1 MTESSRGVATI
12 VTAVFAL
19 LCILLGGV
27 VAFYWTGVLHPRLKA
42 EAVSQAEILARSQG
56 NFIASAL
63 RSGDG
68 AARVRHTTSALDEL
82 LLLRDARSGIPY
94 FESIDLK
101 IDYDVVNAAKGSLDV
116 HRGSGAGGGF
126 RTEVPLYD
134 PETYEVLGIATF
146 RVSDRFFQQLT
157 SDVRREM
164 AIIGAAVV
172 VLLIAVW
179 AVILGVMLKLQR
191 QRAERRFVQEELK
204 QAKEQA
210 ETANRAKS
218 QFLANMSHEIRTPL
232 NAIIGMTALAMKRE
246 PAPKVGEYLEKIRSS
261 AHLLAAI
268 IEDILDLSRI
278 EADRLEIERVDFDL
292 DELLAD
298 LSDVVGMRLAEKNAQ
313 KNVEIIFSTDA
324 AVPRRLRGDPVRLKQ
339 VLLNLLNNAMKFTS
353 EGEIVVDIRANEV
366 RRERAELEFSVRDTG
381 IGIAPEHLPALFEP
395 FTQVDS
401 SNSRKF
407 GGAGLGLAI
416 SRRLVTMMGGE
427 MQVQSTP
434 GAGSTFSFTAQFDV
448 PRGAAG
454 TRRLADAFRELPVL
468 VADDNASARAVLAN
482 MLRSLACNVTA
493 VPSGEEAVEEAVRAA
508 REGKPYRLAVFDW
521 KMPGMDGAEAASRL
535 MRSRDLPGR
544 LPVILVTA
552 YEREYATRRA
562 DEAGIDA
569 VLHKP
574 VSPSTLHDALLSVL
588 SPAERRAR
596 SAAAVQRKRFPPGK
610 KVLLVEDNE
619 INREVAREL
628 LTLAGLEVVEAVNGY
643 AALDA
648 IAMQRFDA
656 VLMDVQ
662 MPELDGVE
670 TVKAIR
676 TQEKLQSLPVIAMT
690 AHAMLG
696 DRERFLDCG
705 MSDYIAKPI
714 DEEQLLTV
722 LSRWIH
728 VETDTKEEQEPATA
742 PALPE
747 VLPGLNVG
755 DGIRRTSGNIDLY
768 RRLIVEFRR
777 DLLGALPKIRKA
789 VEGSDMA
796 QAHDLLHTLK
806 GSAATMGARQ
816 VAQEAATLES
826 WIRRGVPVVLGDL
839 AAAID
844 EATDSIESLNTL
856 LSGAPAAS
864 PAGSAG
870 SAGRIA
876 GATQNLLPLAKKMR
890 EHLDANNLAAVDF
903 FPDLKSAA
911 GEANAEPLR
920 LLEESLDR
928 LDFDAARRY
937 LDQIEANG

>member
-1 MTESSRGVATI
+1 VTESSRGVATI

-19 LCILLGGV
+19 LGILLGGV
-27 VAFYWTGVLHPRLKA
+27 VAFYWTAVLQPRLKA
-42 EAVSQAEILARSQG
+42 EAVSQAEVLARSQG
-56 NFIASAL
+56 NFIAAAL

-68 AARVRHTTSALDEL
+68 PARLRHTTAALDEL

-101 IDYDVVNAAKGSLDV
+101 IDYDVIGAAKGSLDI
-116 HRGSGAGGGF
+116 HRGANAGGGF
-126 RTEVPLYD
+126 RTEVALYD
-134 PETYEVLGIATF
+134 PETYEVLGISTF

-157 SDVRREM
+157 RDVRYEM
-164 AIIGAAVV
+164 TVIGLAVV
-172 VLLIAVW
+172 ALLIVVW
-179 AVILGVMLKLQR
+179 AVILRVMLKLQR

-232 NAIIGMTALAMKRE
+232 NAIVGMTALAMKRE
-246 PAPKVGEYLEKIRSS
+246 PPPKVGEYLEKIRSS
-261 AHLLAAI
+261 ARLLAAI

-278 EADRLEIERVDFDL
+278 EAGRLEIERADFDL

-298 LSDVVGMRLAEKNAQ
+298 ISDVVGMRLTEKNAQ
-313 KNVEIIFSTDA
+313 KNVEIVFSTDGE
-324 AVPRRLRGDPVRLKQ
+324 VPRRLHGDPVRLKQ
-339 VLLNLLNNAMKFTS
+339 VLLNLLNNALKFTS
-353 EGEIVVDIRANEV
+353 EGEIVVEIRANEV

-381 IGIAPEHLPALFEP
+381 IGIAPEHLSTLFEP

-416 SRRLVTMMGGE
+416 SRRLVTIMGGE
-427 MQVQSTP
+427 MHVQSTP
-434 GAGSTFSFTAQFDV
+434 GAGSTFSFTAPFDV
-448 PRGAAG
+448 VRGATG
-454 TRRLADAFRELPVL
+454 VRRLADAFRDLPVL
-468 VADDNASARAVLAN
+468 VADDNASARAVLTN
-482 MLRSLACNVTA
+482 MLRSLSCTVTA
-493 VPSGEEAVEEAVRAA
+493 VPSGEEAVEEAIRSA

-535 MRSRDLPGR
+535 MRTRDLPSR

-552 YEREYATRRA
+552 YEREYATRHA

-596 SAAAVQRKRFPPGK
+596 SVASVQRARFSSGK

-628 LTLAGLEVVEAVNGY
+628 LTLAGLEVIEAVNGY

-648 IAMQRFDA
+648 IASQRFDA

-676 TQEKLQSLPVIAMT
+676 AQEHLASLPVIAMT

-714 DEEQLLTV
+714 DEEQLLAV
-722 LSRWIH
+722 LGRWIH
-728 VETDTKEEQEPATA
+728 VETDPRQTQAA
-742 PALPE
+742 PEAPSLPE

-768 RRLIVEFRR
+768 RRLIAEFRR

-789 VEGSDMA
+789 IEGSDMA

-806 GSAATMGARQ
+806 GSAATMGARR

-844 EATDSIESLNTL
+844 EAAESIESLNAML
-856 LSGAPAAS
+856 GGAPAA
-864 PAGSAG
+864 PPPRGSEA
-870 SAGRIA
+870 AVTA
-876 GATQNLLPLAKKMR
+876 ALLPIAKKMR
-890 EHLDANNLAAVDF
+890 EHLDANNLAAVDCF
-903 FPDLKSAA
+903 ADLKRAA
-911 GEANAEPLR
+911 GDKHPEPLR
-920 LLEESLDR
+920 MLEESLDR
-928 LDFDAARRY
+928 LDFAAARHY

>member
-1 MTESSRGVATI
+1 MTESSRGIVTI

-27 VAFYWTGVLHPRLKA
+27 VAFYWTAVLHPRLKT

-63 RSGDG
+63 KSGDG
-68 AARVRHTTSALDEL
+68 AARVRHTMAALDEL

-101 IDYDVVNAAKGSLDV
+101 IDYDVVNAPKGSLDL
-116 HRGSGAGGGF
+116 HRGAMAGGGF
-126 RTEVPLYD
+126 KTQVALYD

-157 SDVRREM
+157 SDIRSETTV
-164 AIIGAAVV
+164 IGAAVV
-172 VLLIAVW
+172 ALLIVVW
-179 AVILGVMLKLQR
+179 AVLLGVMLKLQR
-191 QRAERRFVQEELK
+191 QRAERQFVREELK

-246 PAPKVGEYLEKIRSS
+246 PSSKVGEYLEKIRSS
-261 AHLLAAI
+261 ARLLSAI

-278 EADRLEIERVDFDL
+278 EAGRLEIERVDFDL

-298 LSDVVGMRLAEKNAQ
+298 ISDVVGVRVAQ
-313 KNVEIIFSTDA
+313 KNVEIIFSTDSG
-324 AVPRRLRGDPVRLKQ
+324 VPRRLRGDPVRLKQ
-339 VLLNLLNNAMKFTS
+339 VLLNLLNNAMKFTN

-366 RRERAELEFSVRDTG
+366 RRELAELEFSVRDTG
-381 IGIAPEHLPALFEP
+381 IGIAPEYVSTLFEP

-416 SRRLVTMMGGE
+416 SRRLVMMMGGE
-427 MQVQSTP
+427 MQVQSTL

-448 PRGAAG
+448 PRGASG

-468 VADDNASARAVLAN
+468 VADDNASARAVLTN

-493 VPSGEEAVEEAVRAA
+493 VPSGEEAVEEALRAA

-535 MRSRDLPGR
+535 MRMHDLPSR
-544 LPVILVTA
+544 MPVILVTA
-552 YEREYATRRA
+552 YEREYATRHA
-562 DEAGIDA
+562 EEAGIDA

-574 VSPSTLHDALLSVL
+574 VSPSTLHDALVSVL

-596 SAAAVQRKRFPPGK
+596 SVATVQRTHFPPGT

-648 IAMQRFDA
+648 IAAQQFDA

-676 TQEKLQSLPVIAMT
+676 TQEHLKSLPVIAMT

-714 DEEQLLTV
+714 DEEQLLAV
-722 LSRWIH
+722 LGRWIP
-728 VETDTKEEQEPATA
+728 VETETKPEEA
-742 PALPE
+742 PVAAQSVPD
-747 VLPGLNVG
+747 VLPGLNVAE
-755 DGIRRTSGNIDLY
+755 GIRRTSGNIDLY
-768 RRLIVEFRR
+768 RRLIAEFRR
-777 DLLGALPKIRKA
+777 DLLGALAKIRKA
-789 VEGSDMA
+789 IEDSDMA

-806 GSAATMGARQ
+806 GSAAT
-816 VAQEAATLES
+816 
-826 WIRRGVPVVLGDL
+826 
-839 AAAID
+839 
-844 EATDSIESLNTL
+844 
-856 LSGAPAAS
+856 
-864 PAGSAG
+864 
-870 SAGRIA
+870 
-876 GATQNLLPLAKKMR
+876 
-890 EHLDANNLAAVDF
+890 
-903 FPDLKSAA
+903 
-911 GEANAEPLR
+911 
-920 LLEESLDR
+920 
-928 LDFDAARRY
+928 
-937 LDQIEANG
+937 